1 MSPAILRGRCK
12 TERVPP
18 RSPFYGR
25 LTVRVGAA
33 RLAAALP
40 HVPPGARVLDLGCG
54 LTDLPSRLP
63 SYVGCDRSPEIL
75 LVQRARFPSAVF
87 FKWDFAESDAPVGLA
102 AQGPF
107 DVVLLLAVLEHVA
120 KPHRLVARAASL
132 LGPGGRLVVTTP
144 HPLGRLP
151 LETGAALGLLSPHAR
166 DEHETLLGR
175 AALEEAGRSAG
186 VSLVLYRRFLLG
198 LNQLAVFSR

>member
-1 MSPAILRGRCK
+1 VSA
-12 TERVPP
+12 
-18 RSPFYGR
+18 SPFYGH
-25 LTVRVGAA
+25 LTRRVGQA

-54 LTDLPSRLP
+54 LTDLAAKLP
-63 SYVGCDRSPEIL
+63 SYVGCDRNADVLDE
-75 LVQRARFPSAVF
+75 QRRRFPSGGF
-87 FKWDFAESDAPVGLA
+87 FEWDFGLGAAPA
-102 AQGPF
+102 ALSERGPF

-120 KPHRLVARAASL
+120 WPGRVLGRAADL
-132 LGPGGRLVVTTP
+132 LATGGKAIVTTP

-151 LETGAALGLLSPHAR
+151 LEAGAALGLLSPHAR

-186 VSLVLYRRFLLG
+186 LSLVLYRRFLLG

>member
-1 MSPAILRGRCK
+1 M
-12 TERVPP
+12 PP

-87 FKWDFAESDAPVGLA
+87 FEWDFAESDAPVGLA

-120 KPHRLVARAASL
+120 KPHRLVARAVSL

-151 LETGAALGLLSPHAR
+151 LETGAALGLLSPYAR

>member
-1 MSPAILRGRCK
+1 M
-12 TERVPP
+12 PP

-25 LTVRVGAA
+25 LTVCVGAA

-75 LVQRARFPSAVF
+75 LVQRVRFPSAVF
-87 FKWDFAESDAPVGLA
+87 FEWDFAESDAPVGLA

-120 KPHRLVARAASL
+120 KPHRLVARAVSL

>member
-1 MSPAILRGRCK
+1 M
-12 TERVPP
+12 PP

-40 HVPPGARVLDLGCG
+40 HVPLGARVLDLGCG
-54 LTDLPSRLP
+54 LTDLSSRLP
-63 SYVGCDRSPEIL
+63 SYVGCDQSPEIL

-87 FKWDFAESDAPVGLA
+87 FEWDFAESDAPVGLA

-120 KPHRLVARAASL
+120 KPHRLVARAVSL

>member
-1 MSPAILRGRCK
+1 M
-12 TERVPP
+12 PP

-87 FKWDFAESDAPVGLA
+87 FEWDFAESDAPVGLA

-120 KPHRLVARAASL
+120 KPHRLVARAVSL

-175 AALEEAGRSAG
+175 AALEDAGRSAG

>member
-1 MSPAILRGRCK
+1 M
-12 TERVPP
+12 PP

-54 LTDLPSRLP
+54 LTDLPSRLS

-87 FKWDFAESDAPVGLA
+87 FEWDFAESDAPVGLA

-107 DVVLLLAVLEHVA
+107 DVVLLLAVLEHVE
-120 KPHRLVARAASL
+120 KPHRLVARAVSL